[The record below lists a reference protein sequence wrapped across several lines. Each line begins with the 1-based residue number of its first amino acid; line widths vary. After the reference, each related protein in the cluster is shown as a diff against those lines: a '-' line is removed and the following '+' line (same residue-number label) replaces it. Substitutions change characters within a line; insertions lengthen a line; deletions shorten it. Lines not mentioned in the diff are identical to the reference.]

1 MDAAGTPPFTP
12 GTRVV
17 AGRGQL
23 SAKLGGEAVI
33 LGLNDS
39 VYYGLDGSGARIW
52 ELVQQP
58 ISLASIVE
66 TLSAEFDVDRD
77 VAMRDLIDLAGTLRE
92 RGLLDVVPDAAPG
105 LFGVVADTAP

>member
-1 MDAAGTPPFTP
+1 MDGSTGTPLTP
-12 GTRVV
+12 ATRVV

-23 SAKLGGEAVI
+23 SANLSGEAVI

-58 ISLASIVE
+58 ATLAAIAD
-66 TLSAEFDVDRD
+66 TLCVEFDVEREN
-77 VAMRDLIDLAGTLRE
+77 ALRDLTTLAGTLLE
-92 RGLLDVVPDAAPG
+92 RGLLDVVPDESP
-105 LFGVVADTAP
+105 

>member
-1 MDAAGTPPFTP
+1 MAESAGFPLTPS
-12 GTRVV
+12 TRVV

-23 SAKLGGEAVI
+23 SANLSGEAVI

-58 ISLASIVE
+58 ISLGSIVE
-66 TLSAEFDVDRD
+66 TLSAEFDVERD
-77 VAMRDLIDLAGTLRE
+77 VAMRDLVNLAEMLRARGLIDL
-92 RGLLDVVPDAAPG
+92 VPDAAP
-105 LFGVVADTAP
+105 